1 MPDFRYE
8 VINIK
13 GRSEKGKLAANSK
26 LEALQILSSRG
37 YIVSSIKQSSSSRST
52 TKASMFPASQKE
64 VSIFSRQL
72 ATMVSSGVRI
82 REALQVLSTQVLF
95 SRRFRKIIARV
106 VLDIEGGMSFS
117 ESLERSGVF
126 EPLFTN
132 LVKAGEAGG
141 VLDES
146 LERVADF
153 YEGMVELQNQVKSA
167 MAYPLFMMVFAVGI
181 VGMISFFILP
191 NLISAFG
198 GNFEPEGT
206 MAILLKMNDIL
217 KNQWPLLLVLLFGLL
232 IGGFFFFKSKYGNIV
247 KENIGKLIPPV
258 RTLRN
263 MTAMERFT
271 RTTAVL
277 VASGVDLPTVLEL
290 AGEVSQSPRVMKA
303 VMNAI
308 VSIKGGESISASLE
322 HQKVFP
328 PIVVSMVATG
338 EETGK
343 LDEVMF
349 KVADFYHMQ
358 VQNALKKLV
367 SLVEPIMILFI
378 GGFIGFLAIT
388 IYSAVFAME
397 QSIG

>member
-8 VINIK
+8 VINTK
-13 GRSEKGKLAANSK
+13 GKSEKGKLAANSK

-37 YIVSSIKQSSSSRST
+37 YIVSSIKQSASHAST
-52 TKASMFPASQKE
+52 RASMFPASQKE

-82 REALQVLSTQVLF
+82 RDALQVLSTQVFF
-95 SRRFRKIIARV
+95 SRRFRKIVTRV

-117 ESLERSGVF
+117 ESLEKTGVF

-167 MAYPLFMMVFAVGI
+167 MSYPLFMMVFAVGI

-191 NLISAFG
+191 NLIGAFG
-198 GNFEPEGT
+198 GNFQPEGA
-206 MAILLKMNDIL
+206 MAILLSMNSIL
-217 KNQWPLLLVLLFGLL
+217 EDHWPLLLVMLVGLL
-232 IGGFFFFKSKYGNIV
+232 IGGYFFFKSRYGNVV
-247 KENIGKLIPPV
+247 KENIGKLIPPI
-258 RTLRN
+258 RNLRN

-290 AGEVSQSPRVMKA
+290 AGEVSQSPRVVKA
-303 VMNAI
+303 VGNAI
-308 VSIKGGESISASLE
+308 IGIKGGESINAALE
-322 HQKVFP
+322 RQKVFP
-328 PIVVSMVATG
+328 PIVVSMVAVG

-343 LDEVMF
+343 LDEVML

-388 IYSAVFAME
+388 IYGAVFAME